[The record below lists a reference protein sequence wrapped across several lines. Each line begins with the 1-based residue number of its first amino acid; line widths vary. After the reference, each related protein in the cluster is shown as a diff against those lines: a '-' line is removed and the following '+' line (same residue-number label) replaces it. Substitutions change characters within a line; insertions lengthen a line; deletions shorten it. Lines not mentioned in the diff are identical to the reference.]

1 MTSILKCLQ
10 SRDIDFSKPF
20 FTNDEYSLSL
30 KDVIYRNFE
39 YLEDIKQGDVVALIG
54 DFDETT
60 IASFLQLIEQK
71 VVLVPLTTETT
82 SDHEYF
88 FETAQV
94 EWVVHNGTVKKI
106 ESKKEHALLNELR
119 SRGNPGLILFSTGTT
134 GRPKA
139 ILHDFSFF
147 LQRYLTPRPALV
159 TLNFLLFDHIGG
171 INTLLHSM
179 FNSGLIVSI
188 QNRTVEEVLKT
199 CEDFKVEVLPTT
211 PTFLRMMLMSG
222 LDPQNF
228 PTSLKVITYGTE
240 RMDEF
245 TLLKLAETLPN
256 VDFRQTFGMSELGIL
271 RVKSESR
278 TSLFMKVGGE
288 GVMWKVDDGVLK
300 IKSATRMMGY
310 LNAESPFDQDGW
322 YDTKDLVE
330 VRGDF
335 LKVVGRTSNV
345 VNVAGLKFLTSEIE
359 SVGLSFLGVS
369 DLTILVK
376 SNPITGQH
384 IEMIVQVEDIN
395 SFAKED
401 FKQFLADKLPNH
413 MVPRR
418 ITVGDIL
425 INHRFKKSESTAG

>member
-1 MTSILKCLQ
+1 MTSILKFLQ

-20 FTNDEYSLSL
+20 FTNGDYALSL
-30 KDVIYRNFE
+30 EDVIYKDFE
-39 YLEDIKQGDVVALIG
+39 YLEDIKQGDIVALIG
-54 DFDETT
+54 DFDENT
-60 IASFLQLIEQK
+60 IASFLQLIERK
-71 VVLVPLTTETT
+71 VVLVPLTTETI
-82 SDHEYF
+82 SDHQYF

-94 EWVVHNGTVKKI
+94 EWIVQNGTIKKI
-106 ESKKEHALLNELR
+106 EAKKEHALLNELR
-119 SRGNPGLILFSTGTT
+119 SRSNPGLILFSTGTT

-188 QNRTVEEVLKT
+188 QNRTVEGVLKT

-222 LDPQNF
+222 LVPKNF
-228 PTSLKVITYGTE
+228 PASLKIITYGTE

-245 TLLKLAETLPN
+245 TLLKLAEKLPN

-288 GVMWKVDDGVLK
+288 GVTWKVDDGVLK
-300 IKSATRMMGY
+300 IRSATRMMGY
-310 LNAESPFDQDGW
+310 LNAESPFTQDGW
-322 YDTKDLVE
+322 YDTKDVVE
-330 VRGDF
+330 VRDDF
-335 LKVVGRTSNV
+335 IKVVGRTTNI

-359 SVGLSFLGVS
+359 SVGLSFPGIS
-369 DLTILVK
+369 DLSILVK

-384 IEMIVQVEDIN
+384 IEMTVQVKNENTFD
-395 SFAKED
+395 KEG
-401 FKQFLADKLPNH
+401 FKQFLTNKLPNH
-413 MVPRR
+413 MLPRR
-418 ITVGDIL
+418 ITFGEIL
-425 INHRFKKSESTAG
+425 INHRFKKS

>member
-1 MTSILKCLQ
+1 MTSILSFLQ

-20 FTNDEYSLSL
+20 FTNGEYSLSL
-30 KDVIYRNFE
+30 EDVICKNLKYI
-39 YLEDIKQGDVVALIG
+39 EDIKQGDVVALIG
-54 DFDETT
+54 DFDANT
-60 IASFLQLIEQK
+60 IASFLQLIEKK
-71 VVLVPLTTETT
+71 VILVPLTVETT
-82 SDHEYF
+82 SDHKYL
-88 FETAQV
+88 FETALV
-94 EWVVHNGTVKKI
+94 EWVVHNGTIKKI
-106 ESKKEHALLNELR
+106 GGKREHPLLKELR
-119 SRGNPGLILFSTGTT
+119 SRQNPGLILFSTGTT

-188 QNRTVEEVLKT
+188 QNRTVKEVLKT
-199 CEDFKVEVLPTT
+199 CEDFNVEVLPTT

-222 LDPQNF
+222 LVPKNF
-228 PTSLKVITYGTE
+228 PSSLKVITYGTE

-245 TLLKLAETLPN
+245 TLLKLAELLPS

-288 GVMWKVDDGVLK
+288 GVTWKVDNGVLK
-300 IKSATRMMGY
+300 IKSSTRMMGY
-310 LNAESPFDQDGW
+310 LNAESPFTQDGW
-322 YDTKDLVE
+322 YDTKDVVE
-330 VRGDF
+330 VRGDL
-335 LKVVGRTSNV
+335 LKVVGRTSNI

-359 SVGLSFLGVS
+359 SVGLSYPGISNLS
-369 DLTILVK
+369 ILVK

-384 IEMIVQVEDIN
+384 IEMTVQVVNENTFNKDG
-395 SFAKED
+395 FRE
-401 FKQFLADKLPNH
+401 FLANRLPNH
-413 MVPRR
+413 MLPRR
-418 ITVGDIL
+418 ITVGKIL
-425 INHRFKKSESTAG
+425 VNHRFKKS

>member
-1 MTSILKCLQ
+1 MTSILKFLQ

-20 FTNDEYSLSL
+20 FTNGEYSLSL
-30 KDVIYRNFE
+30 EDVVYKDFK

-54 DFDETT
+54 DFDENT
-60 IASFLQLIEQK
+60 IASFLQLIERK
-71 VVLVPLTTETT
+71 VVLVPLTAETT

-88 FETAQV
+88 FETAQI

-106 ESKKEHALLNELR
+106 GAKKEHPLLDELR

-199 CEDFKVEVLPTT
+199 CEEFKVEVLPTT

-222 LDPQNF
+222 LVPKNF
-228 PTSLKVITYGTE
+228 PASLKIITYGTE

-288 GVMWKVDDGVLK
+288 GVTWKVDDGVLK

-310 LNAESPFDQDGW
+310 LNAASPFTQDGW
-322 YDTKDLVE
+322 YDTKDVVE
-330 VRGDF
+330 VRGEF
-335 LKVVGRTSNV
+335 LKVVGRTSNI

-359 SVGLSFLGVS
+359 SVGLSFPGIS
-369 DLTILVK
+369 DLSIIVK

-384 IEMIVQVEDIN
+384 IEMTVQVENENTFD
-395 SFAKED
+395 KED
-401 FKQFLADKLPNH
+401 FKQFLANKLPNH
-413 MVPRR
+413 MLPRR
-418 ITVGDIL
+418 ITVGEIL
-425 INHRFKKSESTAG
+425 INHRFKKS

>member
-1 MTSILKCLQ
+1 MTSILKFLQ
-10 SRDIDFSKPF
+10 SRDIDFSRPF
-20 FTNDEYSLSL
+20 FTNGEYSLSL
-30 KDVIYRNFE
+30 KDVINRNFE
-39 YLEDIKQGDVVALIG
+39 YLENIKQGDVVALIG

-60 IASFLQLIEQK
+60 ISTFLQLIERK

-94 EWVVHNGTVKKI
+94 EWIVHNGTVKKI
-106 ESKKEHALLNELR
+106 ESEKEHALLSDLR

-228 PTSLKVITYGTE
+228 PASLKVITYGTE

-288 GVMWKVDDGVLK
+288 GVTWKVDDGVLK

-335 LKVVGRTSNV
+335 LKVVGRTSNI

-384 IEMIVQVEDIN
+384 IEMIVQVEEIN
-395 SFAKED
+395 SFDKEE

-413 MVPRR
+413 MLPRR

-425 INHRFKKSESTAG
+425 INHRFKKSENTPG